1 MTAAQK
7 LRSAD
12 EALDYFLGHE
22 HRHDR
27 APWDPLVAA
36 LERVALLA
44 EADDLTEALRLKTI
58 DRIARDALKEAHR

>member
-7 LRSAD
+7 PQSID
-12 EALDYFLGHE
+12 EALDYFLGPE
-22 HRHDR
+22 HRR
-27 APWDPLVAA
+27 APWDTLVMA